1 MLDLSMTPPPLFDFA
16 LMLLSG
22 LLHRMRV
29 GDEARIGAGAVVT
42 KDVPAATAAVG
53 VPAASRLA
61 EVR

>member
-1 MLDLSMTPPPLFDFA
+1 
-16 LMLLSG
+16 MLLSG

-29 GDEARIGAGAVVT
+29 GDEARIGTGAVVT
-42 KDVPAATAAVG
+42 KDVPAATTVVG